1 MDTDAKTFDE
11 LSVEEVKLLLQ
22 QPLVVAVGEC
32 GLHFDHNFTSRKSAL
47 HAFRKQVNPAVEMDK
62 SILFSCALLH
72 WHKARG
78 VGVH

>member
-32 GLHFDHNFTSRKSAL
+32 GLYFDHNFTSRKSAAPCL
-47 HAFRKQVNPAVEMDK
+47 
-62 SILFSCALLH
+62 S
-72 WHKARG
+72 
-78 VGVH
+78 